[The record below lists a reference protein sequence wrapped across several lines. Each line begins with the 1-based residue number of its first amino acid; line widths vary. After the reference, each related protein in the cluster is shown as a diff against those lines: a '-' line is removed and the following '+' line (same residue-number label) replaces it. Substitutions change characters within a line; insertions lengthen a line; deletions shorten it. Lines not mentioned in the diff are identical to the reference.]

1 MILYHYIYVYVETI
15 LIGKVWFVYPHC
27 DSIFLHCSQSWHM
40 EFNFPSTGGSG
51 IGPLLRHG
59 SNGLITQLCTY
70 DPNTHL
76 TAKQA
81 LRHPYFKD
89 IRYINLLLLVKYCKC
104 NTTAQNCY
112 CF

>member
-1 MILYHYIYVYVETI
+1 
-15 LIGKVWFVYPHC
+15 
-27 DSIFLHCSQSWHM
+27 M

-59 SNGLITQLCTY
+59 SKGCIDLITQLCTY
-70 DPNTHL
+70 DPDTRL

-89 IRYINLLLLVKYCKC
+89 IRYYFVTASQTLFNIIKY
-104 NTTAQNCY
+104 TAIMVQ
-112 CF
+112 